1 MGKFI
6 IAYIW
11 VPMDIYC
18 KKYMR
23 KQNALLSACQR
34 AMWHMPRFGVMLFC
48 FSLILFFFFFFT
60 NANETRAREVWIPAV
75 TLFGLIPEV
84 SAPYTLLLTGRRRWR
99 NMRTE
104 PQDCLL
110 FTVSD
115 TEVKIYTTCH
125 TVGTTES
132 YWEYPC
138 RVFPSK
144 ERGPAAS
151 AFLAE
156 SFHNIL
162 FHL

>member
-6 IAYIW
+6 IAYHLSTSGYLLQKEQEEAECSFECLPKSHVTHAQIW
-11 VPMDIYC
+11 GYV
-18 KKYMR
+18 
-23 KQNALLSACQR
+23 
-34 AMWHMPRFGVMLFC
+34 V
-48 FSLILFFFFFFT
+48 LFFFNSLFFSQMLMKQ
-60 NANETRAREVWIPAV
+60 ETREVWIPAV

-110 FTVSD
+110 FMVSD
-115 TEVKIYTTCH
+115 TEVKMYRTCH